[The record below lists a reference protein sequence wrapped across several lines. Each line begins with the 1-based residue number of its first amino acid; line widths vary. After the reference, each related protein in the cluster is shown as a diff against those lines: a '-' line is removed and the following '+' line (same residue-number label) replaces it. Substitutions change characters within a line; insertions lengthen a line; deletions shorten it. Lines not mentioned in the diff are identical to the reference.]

1 MQRFVGTLHRG
12 KRTFWENEKWS
23 IQTISF
29 QHNQELRQR
38 NLEYDGKKEK
48 EPRRKALKYVQ

>member
-1 MQRFVGTLHRG
+1 QDMQRFVGTLHRG

-38 NLEYDGKKEK
+38 NTGIRMERKKKNQEGK
-48 EPRRKALKYVQ
+48 R